1 MNIRNFFKKKE
12 KKQTEQDN
20 EVIEKNEKE
29 VIHVSDEKP
38 VIKNRA
44 PRIKGKRH
52 WKGAYQVSQG
62 KNYFQK
68 LK

>member
-1 MNIRNFFKKKE
+1 MKIRNFFLKKE

-20 EVIEKNEKE
+20 EVIEKNERE

-38 VIKNRA
+38 VKKDRA

-52 WKGAYQVSQG
+52 WKTSLERSLSG
-62 KNYFQK
+62 
-68 LK
+68 